1 MSDFPTPIHEPG
13 PVGAAAAQA
22 PVALR
27 SALVGAIGR
36 RRRRVRY
43 RAAITGCVCAA
54 VAAALLGGG
63 VFAGGPGRVLAIDDG
78 SEWVRVQILDGDAG
92 AAEMTAELQDAG
104 IDGEVRR
111 VPAVPHLVGHWMGIG
126 LHERCPG
133 EVRCVTL
140 GAGMR
145 VGGIAVG
152 LDRNTFVIRRDYAS
166 EFFAGKHLIFYVG
179 REPEAGET
187 PLGAPPRTDDLVVG
201 RLGDL
206 QDFHRPRI
214 AKFANRKG
222 IPGVSKMNKWEILE
236 ALRRDARSR

>member
-1 MSDFPTPIHEPG
+1 MSDSLDSIQQPG
-13 PVGAAAAQA
+13 PA
-22 PVALR
+22 ALR

-43 RAAITGCVCAA
+43 RAAIAGGVCAA

-63 VFAGGPGRVLAIDDG
+63 VFAGGPERVLAIENG
-78 SEWVRVQILDGDAG
+78 SEWLRVQILDGDAG
-92 AAEMTAELQDAG
+92 AAEMTQELQDAG
-104 IDGEVRR
+104 IDGEVQQ
-111 VPAVPHLVGHWMGIG
+111 VPAVPQLVGHWMGIG
-126 LHERCPG
+126 VPRCQNKCGDPTVTSVEPG
-133 EVRCVTL
+133 
-140 GAGMR
+140 
-145 VGGIAVG
+145 VGGIAIG
-152 LDRNTFVIRRDYAS
+152 LDGDTFVMRRDYIS
-166 EFFAGKHLIFYVG
+166 DLFPGKRLTFYVG

-187 PLGAPPRTDDLVVG
+187 PLDAPPPSDKLLVF

-206 QDFHRPRI
+206 QPFHRPRI